1 MGQPVA
7 WVVVEPGWRV
17 LDAAGAEVGRIE
29 AVLGDEEADIFNGL
43 AVSIGGLS
51 PTRYVPAESVRSI
64 EEGSVSLDR
73 SADEVRGLPRHES
86 PAPSIRVLPE

>member
-7 WVVVEPGWRV
+7 WVVVERGWRV

-51 PTRYVPAESVRSI
+51 RPRYVPAERVRAI
-64 EEGSVSLDR
+64 QEGSVVLDLNGN
-73 SADEVRGLPRHES
+73 EVRELPAHES
-86 PAPSIRVLPE
+86 PAPSVRVLPE

>member
-7 WVVVEPGWRV
+7 WIMVEPGWRV
-17 LDAAGAEVGRIE
+17 LDTADSEVGRIE

-43 AVSIGGLS
+43 AVVIGGLS
-51 PTRYVPAESVRSI
+51 PTRYVPAERVRSI
-64 EEGSVSLDR
+64 EEGSVTLDL
-73 SADEVRGLPRHES
+73 SSDEVRELPRHES